1 MAHIDPNA
9 SALISEYIESMPPFG
24 KEICTLLRTIILAS
38 SDQLVEDWKWGPNY
52 NAQGMVCGYGTFQKH
67 VKVTF
72 FRGAELKDKYGL
84 FNHCVDN
91 ISSRSIKY
99 TSVAE
104 VDEKKLAAY
113 VKEAVKLN
121 LHSPTQKRA
130 TQQTVIPDAL
140 QTILDKNPL
149 AQQHFAAM
157 PAYKQ
162 KEFIEQVETAKRPA
176 TLTARLEKIVTL
188 LEANVGWNDKYRDM
202 QKAK

>member
-1 MAHIDPNA
+1 MAHIDKNA

-38 SDQLVEDWKWGPNY
+38 SDQLTEDWKWGPNY
-52 NAQGMVCGYGTFQKH
+52 NAQGMVCGYGTFKKH

-72 FRGAELKDKYGL
+72 FRGAELSDKYGL

-99 TSVAE
+99 TSIAE

-113 VKEAVKLN
+113 VQEAVKLN
-121 LHSPTQKRA
+121 LHSPPQKRT
-130 TQQTVIPDAL
+130 TQQAVVPDAL
-140 QTILDKNPL
+140 QTILAKNPL
-149 AQQHFAAM
+149 AQKHFAAM
-157 PAYKQ
+157 SAYKK

-176 TLTARLEKIVTL
+176 TLTARLEKITAL

-202 QKAK
+202 HKSK